1 MIRRGEKR
9 SRATHKRNTAETRKI
24 FRVDVLG
31 GEDGGAQEKDR
42 GGGTRRWR
50 EKKERRGVR
59 AGNS

>member
-1 MIRRGEKR
+1 MEKRDER

-50 EKKERRGVR
+50 EEKERRGVR